1 MSTDIAE
8 GVGQE
13 RIDVVRG
20 YLKLLLKAKI
30 PPDMLATSHPD
41 GDTTDVTVAGFLVF
55 SARST
60 REGLVADLM
69 PRRSN

>member
-1 MSTDIAE
+1 LSTDILE

-20 YLKLLLKAKI
+20 FLKLLTRAKV
-30 PPDMLATSHPD
+30 PPDLLGCEHPD
-41 GDTTDVTVAGFLVF
+41 SDTTDVKVAGVLVF
-55 SARST
+55 SARAT
-60 REGLVADLM
+60 REGVVGSIL